1 MCLGEY
7 RMAFNIEPSFSHG
20 QAPRVAVLLC
30 NLGTPEAPTAP
41 ALRRYLAEFLSDH
54 RVVEIP
60 RLVWWL
66 ILHGVILRLR
76 PAKSAAKYASVWM
89 PEGSPLRVW
98 SQRQADA
105 LQQQLDRAGHHITVR
120 LAMRYGQPS
129 MAQALSALKA
139 EGHTRILI
147 VPAYPQYSGTTT
159 ASVFDAVAQWGQ
171 HTRVLPEF
179 RFVNRYHD
187 HPGYIAALAASV
199 RRQWDAQGEP
209 ERLVMSFHGVPART
223 LALGDSYH
231 CECHKTG
238 RLLAQALG
246 LPRER
251 WMVTFQSRFG
261 KAKWL
266 EPYTEPTLIRLAS
279 EGIRAVDVICPGFTS
294 DCLETLEEIGQEARH
309 AFEAAGGSQFRYLAC
324 LNDDAAW
331 ISALADLTATHVQGW
346 PTQTPPDAVALET
359 SRARAQAMG
368 ARQ

>member
-1 MCLGEY
+1 
-7 RMAFNIEPSFSHG
+7 
-20 QAPRVAVLLC
+20 
-30 NLGTPEAPTAP
+30 
-41 ALRRYLAEFLSDH
+41 
-54 RVVEIP
+54 
-60 RLVWWL
+60 
-66 ILHGVILRLR
+66 
-76 PAKSAAKYASVWM
+76 
-89 PEGSPLRVW
+89 
-98 SQRQADA
+98 
-105 LQQQLDRAGHHITVR
+105 VR
-120 LAMRYGQPS
+120 LAMRYGQPAI
-129 MAQALSALKA
+129 AQALSVLKA

-147 VPAYPQYSGTTT
+147 VPAYPQYSGATT

-171 HTRVLPEF
+171 RTRVLPEF

-209 ERLVMSFHGVPART
+209 ERLVMSFHGVPARS

-266 EPYTEPTLIRLAS
+266 EPYTEPTLVRLAS
-279 EGIRAVDVICPGFTS
+279 EGIRTVDVICPGFTS

-309 AFEAAGGSQFRYLAC
+309 AFLAAGGTRFRYLPC
-324 LNDDAAW
+324 LNDDAQW
-331 ISALADLTATHVQGW
+331 ISALADLTLEQVQGW
-346 PTQTPPDAVALET
+346 PTNTQPDAVALEA

-368 ARQ
+368 AQA